1 MLLTK
6 WRIRLIGNEV
16 GSQFILPQGLD
27 LQCIIFMRHITIVIL
42 CYVKVDVIPKVMILN
57 QLSFVSINEYNFT
70 SLSPSMSSSFSF
82 FLSFSYS
89 FSLISFCKYEQ
100 CWILLINSLVTLSVC
115 LFQTLSVCSAFLSSH
130 TIHSLL

>member
-1 MLLTK
+1 MLRWNAFNKMKNKANRK
-6 WRIRLIGNEV
+6 WSWKSIYFTS
-16 GSQFILPQGLD
+16 GSWFAVHYIHETYYYRYTL
-27 LQCIIFMRHITIVIL
+27 L
-42 CYVKVDVIPKVMILN
+42 CVSW
-57 QLSFVSINEYNFT
+57 LSFVSINEYNFT

-89 FSLISFCKYEQ
+89 FSLISFCKFEQ

-115 LFQTLSVCSAFLSSH
+115 LFQTLSVCSVSLSH